1 MDEMTSQE
9 LNQFLEA
16 IAELIEAKA
25 TTPQEATA
33 IVRGKKIKA

>member
-9 LNQFLEA
+9 LNQYLET

-25 TTPQEATA
+25 KTPQDAAE
-33 IVRGKKIKA
+33 IVRSKKIGA

>member
-25 TTPQEATA
+25 TA
-33 IVRGKKIKA
+33 VVF